1 MIIKEST
8 VDYHR
13 FNNLLRNI
21 KQFADEIQDTLDND
35 LYDDEELKQV
45 WDDVRVAEDKLFKA
59 SKII

>member
-45 WDDVRVAEDKLFKA
+45 WDAVRVAEDKLFKA